1 MHSGTIKMKRIS
13 FIGLNIIPLCF
24 HGVSYSV
31 LEDRVTGDQYLCED
45 DFGVKLAQLT
55 GRDLS
60 AVTFVPGMSFL
71 TVLQM
76 V

>member
-1 MHSGTIKMKRIS
+1 MIKIV
-13 FIGLNIIPLCF
+13 FIELNIIPLCF

-45 DFGVKLAQLT
+45 DFGVTLAQLT

-60 AVTFVPGMSFL
+60 SVTNVPGMSFL
-71 TVLQM
+71 
-76 V
+76 